1 MTKHHSSTRK
11 LSFVLFLLS
20 AAPAFAALEAP
31 AASRRMPAAVPS
43 PLSQEVGRQL
53 ATAPADGETLA
64 GIYARTVR
72 SDDDAASFF
81 QSAAFLRLG
90 LGGQRQVIEAALALD
105 PAGFCGRS
113 EFLPM
118 ALRAEYR
125 AKARQLT
132 GNLDLGLVAEMSSLD

>member
-11 LSFVLFLLS
+11 LSFVLLLLS

-31 AASRRMPAAVPS
+31 AAARRMPAAVAS
-43 PLSQEVGRQL
+43 PLAAEIGRQL
-53 ATAPADGETLA
+53 AAASADGETLA
-64 GIYARTVR
+64 GLYARTVR
-72 SDDDAASFF
+72 SDEDAASFF
-81 QSAAFLRLG
+81 QSGAFLRLG

-105 PAGFCGRS
+105 PAAFCGRS

-118 ALRAEYR
+118 ALRAEYG

-132 GNLDLGLVAEMSSLD
+132 GELGLSLVAEVSSLD